1 MQSLRISNGTI
12 LTMDET
18 GAVIADGAL
27 VCRDGRITYCGPAAQ
42 APADPPGAPPARE
55 LDARGGLIL
64 PGLINGHTHAAMTLM
79 RGLAD
84 DLPLDI
90 WLTQHI
96 FPAERHLTAE
106 AVYWGGL
113 LACAEMIKSGT
124 TSFGDMYLFAGQVGR
139 AAEQAG
145 LRAVIG
151 EVLYDFPSPSYGE
164 LDNGFAVTEALI
176 RQYADHPR
184 IRAAVMPHAPY
195 TCSPGLLERAARLAA
210 DLGADVNTH
219 LAESQSEN
227 ADILARYGQRPLDYL
242 ADLGLLN
249 DRLWIDHAVHL
260 TPAEIERIAAAGAR
274 VALCTE
280 SNLKLASGLADLDAL
295 VAAGVKVGLGT
306 DGCASNN
313 DLDLFGE
320 MDTCAKVHKLVKMDP
335 TAAPARTVLEL
346 CTRRGGQAF
355 GQHDLGVLRV
365 GALADVIVI
374 DTNQPHLTPMYNPYS
389 HLVYAARGGDVI
401 HTVCHGRVLMADRA
415 LLTLDLNEVMAKAKE
430 QAMGLVDRHNG
441 QGG

>member
-1 MQSLRISNGTI
+1 VQSLRISNGTI
-12 LTMDET
+12 LTMDEA

-27 VCRDGRITYCGPAAQ
+27 LCQDGRITYCGPAAQ
-42 APADPPGAPPARE
+42 APPAGAPAARE
-55 LDARGGLIL
+55 LDAKGGLIL

-84 DLPLDI
+84 DLPLDV

-106 AVYWGGL
+106 AVHWGSL
-113 LACAEMIKSGT
+113 LACAEMIRSGT
-124 TSFGDMYLFAGQVGR
+124 TSFGDMYLFASEVGR
-139 AAEQAG
+139 AAEAAG

-151 EVLYDFPSPSYGE
+151 EVLYDFPSPSYGD
-164 LDNGFAVTEALI
+164 LDNGFAVTEELI
-176 RQYADHPR
+176 RRYAGHER

-195 TCSPGLLERAARLAA
+195 TCSPGLLERAARMSA
-210 DLGADVNTH
+210 DLGVDVNTH
-219 LAESQSEN
+219 LAETRTET

-242 ADLGLLN
+242 AGLGLLN
-249 DRLWIDHAVHL
+249 DRLWIDHAAHL

-320 MDTCAKVHKLVKMDP
+320 MDTCAKVHKLVKLDP

-346 CTRRGGQAF
+346 CTCRGGQAF
-355 GQHDLGVLRV
+355 GQDGLGVLRA

-401 HTVCHGRVLMADRA
+401 HTVCHGRVLMADRV
-415 LLTLDLNEVMAKAKE
+415 LETLDLAEVMAKATE